1 MTIIRTDRWLWAQVV
16 ETKLGFV
23 NPAARAADD
32 DGDRSTV
39 SVTLTVANEYGIE
52 VNRNRIEVNSFVKLV
67 NIREYWSL

>member
-16 ETKLGFV
+16 GFV

-67 NIREYWSL
+67 NK